1 MMKKSLVKMRVC
13 LGFDCNPRLDVI
25 TYEDEVTEDGRAYQ
39 STRGIRNEKTL
50 VGIGL
55 PWLKYDSL
63 SKEPYWDAYVILES
77 TATEEERSKVVAG
90 LYESA
95 IGAMRKGVDEFNGR
109 FGSIAVPSLPD
120 ISKMLS
126 DKLNG
131 ASGIS
136 AGGIVVPVEKFKSLI
151 AENVKSSGLELA
163 STHGFG
169 AEKWNEFYE
178 RTLTPDILTVLM
190 KGLPVLKI
198 NGDGIAF
205 QTEEMYRQALVAVAG
220 KVTSDVFAR
229 FVEEQ
234 TSALKPSEA

>member
-1 MMKKSLVKMRVC
+1 MKKGLVKMRVC

-25 TYEDEVTEDGRAYQ
+25 AYEDEVTEDRRVYQ

-50 VGIGL
+50 VGIGQ

-77 TATEEERSKVVAG
+77 TATEEERSKAVAG
-90 LYESA
+90 LYDSA
-95 IGAMRKGVDEFNGR
+95 IGAMKKGLDELNGR

-120 ISKMLS
+120 IAKMLS

-131 ASGIS
+131 ASGVS
-136 AGGIVVPVEKFKSLI
+136 AGGIVIPVEKFKSLI
-151 AENVKSSGLELA
+151 AENVKSSGREFA
-163 STHGFG
+163 SKYGLDS
-169 AEKWNEFYE
+169 EKWDEFYG
-178 RTLTPDILTVLM
+178 RTMTPDILSSLM

-205 QTEEMYRQALVAVAG
+205 QTMGMYKQALDAVAG
-220 KVTSDVFAR
+220 KVASDMFAR
-229 FVEEQ
+229 FVEERD
-234 TSALKPSEA
+234 SASKPSEA

>member
-1 MMKKSLVKMRVC
+1 MKKSLVKMRVC
-13 LGFDCNPRLDVI
+13 LGFDCNPRLDVL

-39 STRGIRNEKTL
+39 STRGTRNEKTL
-50 VGIGL
+50 VGIGQS
-55 PWLKYDSL
+55 WLKYDSL

-77 TATEEERSKVVAG
+77 TATEEERSKAVAG
-90 LYESA
+90 LYENA
-95 IGAMRKGVDEFNGR
+95 IGAMMKGVDEFNGR

-131 ASGIS
+131 DSGIS
-136 AGGIVVPVEKFKSLI
+136 NGGIVVPVEMFKSLI
-151 AENVKSSGLELA
+151 AENVKSSGRELA
-163 STHGFG
+163 SSHGFG
-169 AEKWNEFYE
+169 AEKWAEFYE

-205 QTEEMYRQALVAVAG
+205 QTKDMYQQALVAVAG

-234 TSALKPSEA
+234 ASASKQSEA

>member
-1 MMKKSLVKMRVC
+1 MKKSLVKMRVC

-50 VGIGL
+50 VGIGQS
-55 PWLKYDSL
+55 WLKYDSL

-77 TATEEERSKVVAG
+77 TATEEERSKAVAG
-90 LYESA
+90 LYDSA
-95 IGAMRKGVDEFNGR
+95 IGAMKKGLDELNGR

-120 ISKMLS
+120 IAKMLS

-131 ASGIS
+131 ASGVS

-151 AENVKSSGLELA
+151 AENVKSAGREFASKYGLD
-163 STHGFG
+163 S
-169 AEKWNEFYE
+169 EKWDEFYG
-178 RTLTPDILTVLM
+178 RTMTPDILSILM

-205 QTEEMYRQALVAVAG
+205 QTMGMYKQALDAVAG
-220 KVTSDVFAR
+220 KVASDMFAR
-229 FVEEQ
+229 FVEERN
-234 TSALKPSEA
+234 SASKPSEA

>member
-1 MMKKSLVKMRVC
+1 MKKSLVKMRVC
-13 LGFDCNPRLDVI
+13 LGFDCSPRLDVI

-50 VGIGL
+50 VGIGQS
-55 PWLKYDSL
+55 WLKYDSL

-77 TATEEERSKVVAG
+77 TATEEERSKAVAG

-109 FGSIAVPSLPD
+109 FGGIAVPSLPD
-120 ISKMLS
+120 IAKMLS

-131 ASGIS
+131 ASGVS
-136 AGGIVVPVEKFKSLI
+136 AGGIVIPVEKFKSLI
-151 AENVKSSGLELA
+151 AENVKSSGRELA
-163 STHGFG
+163 SAPGYD
-169 AEKWNEFYE
+169 AEKWDEFYG
-178 RTLTPDILTVLM
+178 RTLTPDILTILM
-190 KGLPVLKI
+190 RGLPVLKI

-205 QTEEMYRQALVAVAG
+205 QTRDMCQQALAAVTG

-234 TSALKPSEA
+234 SSASKPSAT

>member
-1 MMKKSLVKMRVC
+1 MKKSLVKMRVC

-50 VGIGL
+50 VGIGQS
-55 PWLKYDSL
+55 WLKYDSL

-77 TATEEERSKVVAG
+77 TATEEERSKAVAG
-90 LYESA
+90 LYDSA
-95 IGAMRKGVDEFNGR
+95 IGAMKKGLDELNGR

-120 ISKMLS
+120 IAKMLS

-131 ASGIS
+131 ASGVS
-136 AGGIVVPVEKFKSLI
+136 AGGIVIPVEKFKSLI
-151 AENVKSSGLELA
+151 AENVKSSGREFA
-163 STHGFG
+163 SKYGLDS
-169 AEKWNEFYE
+169 EKWDEFYG
-178 RTLTPDILTVLM
+178 RTMTPDILSILM

-205 QTEEMYRQALVAVAG
+205 QTMGMYKQALDAVAG
-220 KVTSDVFAR
+220 KVASDMFAR
-229 FVEEQ
+229 FVEERN
-234 TSALKPSEA
+234 SASKPSEA

>member
-1 MMKKSLVKMRVC
+1 MKKSLVKMRVC

-25 TYEDEVTEDGRAYQ
+25 AYEDEVTEDERAYQ

-50 VGIGL
+50 VGIGQ

-77 TATEEERSKVVAG
+77 RATEEERSKAVAG

-95 IGAMRKGVDEFNGR
+95 IEAMKKGIEELDGR
-109 FGSIAVPSLPD
+109 FGSIVVPSLQD
-120 ISKMLS
+120 IAKMLS
-126 DKLNG
+126 DKQDG
-131 ASGIS
+131 ASGIPE
-136 AGGIVVPVEKFKSLI
+136 GGIVVPVEKFKNLI

-163 STHGFG
+163 SAHGFG
-169 AEKWNEFYE
+169 AEKWIEFYG
-178 RTLTPDILTVLM
+178 RTLTPDILSILM

-205 QTEEMYRQALVAVAG
+205 QTMDMYQKALVAVAG

-234 TSALKPSEA
+234 ASASRPSEA

>member
-1 MMKKSLVKMRVC
+1 MKKSLVKMRVC

-39 STRGIRNEKTL
+39 STRGTRNEKTL
-50 VGIGL
+50 VSIGQ
-55 PWLKYDSL
+55 PWLKYDSS

-77 TATEEERSKVVAG
+77 TATEKERSKAVAG

-120 ISKMLS
+120 IAKMLS

-131 ASGIS
+131 TSGIP
-136 AGGIVVPVEKFKSLI
+136 AGGIVVPVEKFKNLI

-163 STHGFG
+163 STHGYNV
-169 AEKWNEFYE
+169 EQWNEFYG
-178 RTLTPDILTVLM
+178 RTLTPDILSILM

-205 QTEEMYRQALVAVAG
+205 QTRDMYQQALVAVAG

-234 TSALKPSEA
+234 ASASKPSAT

>member
-1 MMKKSLVKMRVC
+1 MKKSLVKMRVC

-50 VGIGL
+50 VGIGQS
-55 PWLKYDSL
+55 WLKYDSL

-77 TATEEERSKVVAG
+77 TATEEERSKAVAG
-90 LYESA
+90 LYDSA
-95 IGAMRKGVDEFNGR
+95 IGAMKKGLDELNGR

-120 ISKMLS
+120 IAKMLS

-131 ASGIS
+131 ASGVS
-136 AGGIVVPVEKFKSLI
+136 AGGIVIPVEKFKSLI
-151 AENVKSSGLELA
+151 AENVKSSGREFA
-163 STHGFG
+163 SKYGLDS
-169 AEKWNEFYE
+169 EKWDEFYG
-178 RTLTPDILTVLM
+178 RTMTPDILSILM

-205 QTEEMYRQALVAVAG
+205 QTMGMYKQALDAVAG
-220 KVTSDVFAR
+220 KVASDMFAR

-234 TSALKPSEA
+234 NSASKPSEA

>member
-1 MMKKSLVKMRVC
+1 MKKGLVKMRVC

-25 TYEDEVTEDGRAYQ
+25 AYEDEVTEDGRVYQ
-39 STRGIRNEKTL
+39 STRGIRNEKAL
-50 VGIGL
+50 VGIGQS
-55 PWLKYDSL
+55 WLKYDSS

-77 TATEEERSKVVAG
+77 TATEEERSKAVAG

-95 IGAMRKGVDEFNGR
+95 IRAMRKGVDEFNGR

-120 ISKMLS
+120 IAKMLT

-131 ASGIS
+131 TSGIPASGI
-136 AGGIVVPVEKFKSLI
+136 VVKVEKLKNLI
-151 AENVKSSGLELA
+151 AENVKSSGRELA
-163 STHGFG
+163 SAHGFG
-169 AEKWNEFYE
+169 AEKWDEFYG
-178 RTLTPDILTVLM
+178 RTMTPDILSILM

-205 QTEEMYRQALVAVAG
+205 QTRDMYQQALGAVAG

-229 FVEEQ
+229 FVEERN
-234 TSALKPSEA
+234 SVSKPSAT

>member
-1 MMKKSLVKMRVC
+1 MKKSLVKMRVC

-50 VGIGL
+50 VGIGQS
-55 PWLKYDSL
+55 WLKYDSL

-77 TATEEERSKVVAG
+77 TATEEERSKAVAG
-90 LYESA
+90 LYDSA
-95 IGAMRKGVDEFNGR
+95 IGAMKKGLDELNGR

-120 ISKMLS
+120 IAKMLS

-131 ASGIS
+131 ASGVS
-136 AGGIVVPVEKFKSLI
+136 AGGIVIPVEKFKSLI
-151 AENVKSSGLELA
+151 AENVKSSGREFA
-163 STHGFG
+163 SKYGLDS
-169 AEKWNEFYE
+169 EKWDEFYG
-178 RTLTPDILTVLM
+178 RTMTPDILSILM

-205 QTEEMYRQALVAVAG
+205 QTMGMYKQALDAVAG
-220 KVTSDVFAR
+220 KVASDMFAR
-229 FVEEQ
+229 FVEERN
-234 TSALKPSEA
+234 SASKPSET

>member
-1 MMKKSLVKMRVC
+1 MKKGLVKMRVC

-25 TYEDEVTEDGRAYQ
+25 AYEDEVTEDGRVYQ
-39 STRGIRNEKTL
+39 STRGIRNEKAL
-50 VGIGL
+50 VGIGQS
-55 PWLKYDSL
+55 WLKYDSL

-77 TATEEERSKVVAG
+77 TATEEERSKAVAG
-90 LYESA
+90 LYDSA
-95 IGAMRKGVDEFNGR
+95 IGAMKKGLDELNGR

-120 ISKMLS
+120 IAKMLS

-131 ASGIS
+131 ASGIP
-136 AGGIVVPVEKFKSLI
+136 AGGIVVPVEKFKNLI

-163 STHGFG
+163 SAHGFG
-169 AEKWNEFYE
+169 AEKWIEFYG
-178 RTLTPDILTVLM
+178 RTLTPDILSILM

-198 NGDGIAF
+198 NGDGITF
-205 QTEEMYRQALVAVAG
+205 QTTDMYQQALVAVAG

-234 TSALKPSEA
+234 ASDSRPSEA